1 MQAAQRFTGFI
12 ICKIVVGMRKL
23 VDTIVREL
31 SEGMRQQMRQAIMA
45 GDDMATYQKE
55 YGDCV
60 IMVDVR
66 AYCSQ
71 ITLAVVSHYDARHKS
86 PRLEKVIEDAM
97 PNWYSVERE
106 VASEYSYSLTDDEI
120 AMRLC

>member
-1 MQAAQRFTGFI
+1 
-12 ICKIVVGMRKL
+12 MRKII
-23 VDTIVREL
+23 DTIIREM
-31 SEGMRQQMRQAIMA
+31 SDGVRQQMRTAIMA
-45 GDDMATYQKE
+45 GDDRATYEKE

-60 IMVDVR
+60 VVVDVR
-66 AYCSQ
+66 AYGTQ
-71 ITLAVVSHYDARHKS
+71 ITLAVVSHYDAKHKS

-120 AMRLC
+120 KTRIN

>member
-1 MQAAQRFTGFI
+1 
-12 ICKIVVGMRKL
+12 MRRI
-23 VDTIVREL
+23 VDTIVMEL
-31 SEGMRQQMRQAIMA
+31 SDGMHQQMREAIMA
-45 GDDMATYQKE
+45 GDDRATFEKE

-60 IMVDVR
+60 IVVDVR
-66 AYCSQ
+66 AYGSQ

-86 PRLEKVIEDAM
+86 PRLEQVIEDAM

-106 VASEYSYSLTDDEI
+106 VASEFSYSLTDDEL